1 LCQDSCTIA
10 HAARLA
16 RPLAPRITRVC
27 CFQASPVLTKKKKSR
42 AAGLSWRRAGCAAV
56 SVPFLPKSGAT
67 VADVQNSITRLQH
80 LFIPITQCLPPVRPR
95 GWATSLKTLLAA
107 SMWHA
112 AQTGRSAKFA
122 NAVCVPLIAPPF
134 ACFLVSGCN
143 LPYLLAA
150 SPLLTFA
157 AFNHLTLHRTPHLHL
172 LFIDCFVLLRLAS
185 PGKAALLPRN
195 ARWVSLTKFEG
206 FVCQTFCGAPA
217 LARTK
222 QCRHHIAS
230 HHLFRLLSICGC
242 CPLHRSFIH
251 LSVSGFSEE
260 LSFLERRI

>member
-1 LCQDSCTIA
+1 MGISDAVIAGPCCRFWLTPRLVSRLLHHSTRCASRPATGSSDHACLLFPSFSC
-10 HAARLA
+10 
-16 RPLAPRITRVC
+16 
-27 CFQASPVLTKKKKSR
+27 SDKEKKKSR

-134 ACFLVSGCN
+134 A
-143 LPYLLAA
+143 
-150 SPLLTFA
+150 
-157 AFNHLTLHRTPHLHL
+157 
-172 LFIDCFVLLRLAS
+172 
-185 PGKAALLPRN
+185 
-195 ARWVSLTKFEG
+195 
-206 FVCQTFCGAPA
+206 
-217 LARTK
+217 
-222 QCRHHIAS
+222 
-230 HHLFRLLSICGC
+230 FRM
-242 CPLHRSFIH
+242 
-251 LSVSGFSEE
+251 FS
-260 LSFLERRI
+260 

>member
-1 LCQDSCTIA
+1 
-10 HAARLA
+10 
-16 RPLAPRITRVC
+16 
-27 CFQASPVLTKKKKSR
+27 
-42 AAGLSWRRAGCAAV
+42 
-56 SVPFLPKSGAT
+56 
-67 VADVQNSITRLQH
+67 VQKSITRLQH
-80 LFIPITQCLPPVRPR
+80 LFIPITQCLPPVRSR

-112 AQTGRSAKFA
+112 AQTGRSA

-134 ACFLVSGCN
+134 ACFLDSGCN

-150 SPLLTFA
+150 SLSSPSRFQSPDTAPSSAFAFIIHRLL
-157 AFNHLTLHRTPHLHL
+157 P
-172 LFIDCFVLLRLAS
+172 LAS

-206 FVCQTFCGAPA
+206 FVCQTFCCAPV

-230 HHLFRLLSICGC
+230 HHLLRFLSICSC
-242 CPLHRSFIH
+242 CPLHRSFIL

-260 LSFLERRI
+260 LSFFERRI